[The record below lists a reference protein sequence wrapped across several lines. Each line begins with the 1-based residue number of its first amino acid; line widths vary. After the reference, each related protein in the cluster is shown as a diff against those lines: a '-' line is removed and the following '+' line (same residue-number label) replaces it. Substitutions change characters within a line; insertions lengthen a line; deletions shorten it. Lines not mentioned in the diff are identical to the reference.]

1 MTVVPISGRREG
13 ASDLRPMQASVD
25 GEGAM

>member
-13 ASDLRPMQASVD
+13 AADPRPMPASVD
-25 GEGAM
+25 GEGAL

>member
-13 ASDLRPMQASVD
+13 ASDPRPMPASVD
-25 GEGAM
+25 GEGEA